1 VSRQRLDVKQAAEAL
16 GISSEGVR
24 KRIKRGSLDSE
35 KDSDGRVWVW
45 LDDGRTWSDGEWT
58 RSDKRHD
65 EAQNGSESRPK
76 GVRMKDR
83 TSSNLV
89 LPEALREQVAM
100 LQAELEDWKGVVST
114 RDEELRRKDHIIA
127 ALTERIPELEPPYK
141 KSPEPRDATEKASE
155 DTDRASV
162 AQEPQEPA
170 ERRSWLYRFF
180 FGL

>member
-1 VSRQRLDVKQAAEAL
+1 
-16 GISSEGVR
+16 
-24 KRIKRGSLDSE
+24 
-35 KDSDGRVWVW
+35 
-45 LDDGRTWSDGEWT
+45 
-58 RSDKRHD
+58 
-65 EAQNGSESRPK
+65 
-76 GVRMKDR
+76 MKDR

-170 ERRSWLYRFF
+170 GRRSWLYRFF
-180 FGL
+180 FGP